1 MRSLAA
7 AAAAGLAILAAPAS
21 AGPDRFHYED
31 EIVRTLPHP
40 AEVAETAYRIDR
52 VLGALLDIDVAPI
65 ARAVD
70 PYAPRGPATLRD
82 MGHADDPYFEDRLRH
97 TLYGTTA
104 GLGAMMESFA
114 ALAPVVGHSLRDIEA
129 RVADAMARGGY
140 RGYPVYPDY

>member
-1 MRSLAA
+1 MRSLAIA
-7 AAAAGLAILAAPAS
+7 AAAAGLAILAAPAA
-21 AGPDRFHYED
+21 AGPDRFHYEED
-31 EIVRTLPHP
+31 EIVRALPHP
-40 AEVAETAYRIDR
+40 AEVAETAYRLDR

-70 PYAPRGPATLRD
+70 PYAPPGPATLRD

-140 RGYPVYPDY
+140 PAYPDY